1 MQVLGRNELH
11 ITWEPPEVPLGRI
24 TRYDVLM
31 NGKIIYSGTEL
42 SHTVRRLTPDTEYSF
57 VVSDDLPGEFTMNF
71 SIFQCYQCLQCE
83 LQVKNLVIYTIP
95 F

>member
-1 MQVLGRNELH
+1 
-11 ITWEPPEVPLGRI
+11 
-24 TRYDVLM
+24 M

-57 VVSDDLPGEFTMNF
+57 VVSEDLPGEFTVNF
-71 SIFQCYQCLQCE
+71 SNFQWYQNLQSA